1 MPQEGS
7 EYIPGIAKKRQ
18 PIRYEQERQYPMSVE
33 EAWRILADTDHLN
46 RAIGL
51 PAVEFSP
58 LAGAGDPLVRQARAK
73 AYGVVPVRWKE
84 YPFDWVR
91 ERRYAVRRE
100 FESGP
105 IEWLE
110 GGIELLPADGG
121 VTVSSY
127 ANFTPANVTGRF
139 LWRLGR
145 APVKALLEFCDLYL
159 SRKAAGKA
167 DPVPVPKLRAT
178 VDRGRLDPMLERLA
192 RSPARQE
199 LIPLLRE
206 RVVEGSDDQLT
217 SVRPFA
223 LADVWGAE
231 RLDVL
236 RLFLHAGR
244 IGLFELRWE
253 LMCPN
258 CRVPKAEVDT
268 MAEIP
273 PRFHCETC
281 GISYAADVEQR
292 VELRFSVNPAVRS
305 ATHEIYCIGGP
316 LRMPHVVAQQ
326 YLRPHEDRRVELALT
341 EPLLLRT
348 VGGTHQ
354 LGLVRGPSSS
364 RVTDVKVTYAGGRWV
379 GPHSLLSDDGLTVP
393 DGAVVTLRNQTDGP
407 VLAVLESLG
416 WTRDATTVGDVTT
429 LQEFRDLFGSE
440 VLAAGRHVAMRHL
453 ALLFSGLQRSI
464 QLYEELGDA
473 AAYNRIDRHFE
484 FIREHVARAD
494 GTIVKT
500 IGDGTLS
507 AFNRVEDAL
516 EAAIAIQ
523 RELEPWCAAQEID
536 PPLTVKLGLHH
547 GPVIAATANDRLD
560 YLGRTAN
567 LAAWLRDESRGGDVV
582 LLPETLDELAT
593 SLAGRT
599 DISLERFA
607 PRASTG
613 DPERRLVRV
622 AIPPRR

>member
-1 MPQEGS
+1 MPLGGS
-7 EYIPGIAKKRQ
+7 EYIPGVARKHQ
-18 PIRYEQERQYPMSVE
+18 PIRYEQERQYPMSVA

-73 AYGVVPVRWKE
+73 AYGAVPLRWKE

-105 IEWLE
+105 IDWLE

-121 VTVSSY
+121 VTVKSY
-127 ANFTPANVTGRF
+127 AYFTPANVTGRF

-145 APVKALLEFCDLYL
+145 APVRALLEFCDEYL

-167 DPVPVPKLRAT
+167 DPTPVPKTRAP
-178 VDRGRLDPMLERLA
+178 VDLGRLDPLLERVA
-192 RSPARQE
+192 RAPVREE
-199 LIPLLRE
+199 LVPLLRE
-206 RVVEGSDDQLT
+206 RIVEGSDDQLT
-217 SVRPFA
+217 SIRPYA
-223 LADVWGAE
+223 LADVWGAD

-244 IGLFELRWE
+244 AGLFDLSWE

-305 ATHEIYCIGGP
+305 ASNEIFCIGGP
-316 LRMPHVVAQQ
+316 LRMPHVAAQQ
-326 YLRPHEDRRVELALT
+326 YLHPHEDRRVELELT

-348 VGGTHQ
+348 VGGTDQ
-354 LGLVRGPSSS
+354 LGLVQGPPSS

-379 GPHSLLSDDGLTVP
+379 GPHSLLHEDSLLVP
-393 DGAVVTLRNQTDGP
+393 EGACVTLRNQTEGA
-407 VLAVLESLG
+407 VLAVLESLE
-416 WTRDATTVGDVTT
+416 WTRDATTAGEVTA
-429 LQEFRDLFGSE
+429 LKEFRDLFGSE
-440 VLAAGRHVAMRHL
+440 VLGAGQHLAMRHL
-453 ALLFSGLQRSI
+453 ALLFSSLERSTE
-464 QLYEELGDA
+464 LYERVGDA
-473 AAYNRIDRHFE
+473 AAYGLIDRHFE
-484 FIREHVARAD
+484 FIRETVARAG
-494 GTIVKT
+494 GTLIKT
-500 IGDGTLS
+500 IGDGTLC
-507 AFNRVEDAL
+507 AFNRLEDGI

-523 RELEPWCAAQEID
+523 RELGPWCEAQNVD
-536 PPLTVKLGLHH
+536 PPLTLKLGLHH
-547 GPVIAATANDRLD
+547 GPVIVATANDRLD

-582 LLPETLDELAT
+582 LLPTTLEQLSLEDRAEIVLAPFEAR
-593 SLAGRT
+593 AGRR
-599 DISLERFA
+599 DS
-607 PRASTG
+607 
-613 DPERRLVRV
+613 DRRLVSV
-622 AIPPRR
+622 KPAE

>member
-1 MPQEGS
+1 M
-7 EYIPGIAKKRQ
+7 KHQ

-46 RAIGL
+46 RSIGL

-58 LAGAGDPLVRQARAK
+58 LAGAGDPLVRHARAR
-73 AYGVVPVRWKE
+73 AFGAVPIRWKE

-100 FESGP
+100 FETGP
-105 IEWLE
+105 IDWLE

-121 VTVSSY
+121 VTVKSFAY
-127 ANFTPANVTGRF
+127 FTPANVTGRF

-145 APVKALLEFCDLYL
+145 APVKGLLDFCDLYL

-167 DPVPVPKLRAT
+167 DPTPVPKVRAP
-178 VDRGRLDPMLERLA
+178 VDLGRLDPMLERLT
-192 RSPARQE
+192 RSPVRQE

-206 RVVEGSDDQLT
+206 RILEGSDDQLT

-223 LADVWGAE
+223 LADVWGADRFE
-231 RLDVL
+231 VL

-244 IGLFELRWE
+244 TGLFELRWE

-281 GISYAADVEQR
+281 GISYAADIEQR
-292 VELRFSVNPAVRS
+292 VELRFSVNPAIRS
-305 ATHEIYCIGGP
+305 ATNEIYCIGGP

-326 YLRPHEDRRVELALT
+326 YLSPHADRRVELALS

-348 VGGTHQ
+348 VGGTDQ
-354 LGLVRGPSSS
+354 LGLVQGPPSS
-364 RVTDVKVTYAGGRWV
+364 RVTEVKVTYAGGRWV
-379 GPHSLLSDDGLTVP
+379 GPHSLLRDDSLVVP

-407 VLAVLESLG
+407 VLAVLESLE
-416 WTRDATTVGDVTT
+416 WTRDATTAGEVTA

-440 VLAAGRHVAMRHL
+440 VLGPGRHLAMRHV
-453 ALLFSGLQRSI
+453 ALLFSSLEHST
-464 QLYEELGDA
+464 QLYEALGDA
-473 AAYNRIDRHFE
+473 AAYSRIDRHFDLIKE
-484 FIREHVARAD
+484 NVARAN

-500 IGDGTLS
+500 IGDGTMC
-507 AFNRVEDAL
+507 AFNRLEDAV
-516 EAAIAIQ
+516 EAAITIQ
-523 RELEPWCAAQEID
+523 QELEAWCEVQQID
-536 PPLTVKLGLHH
+536 PLTLKLGLHH
-547 GPVIAATANDRLD
+547 GPVIVATANDRLD

-567 LAAWLRDESRGGDVV
+567 LAAWLRDESSGGDVV
-582 LLPETLDELAT
+582 LLPETLEQLAPA
-593 SLAGRT
+593 SLEDRT
-599 DISLERFA
+599 DIVLERFE
-607 PRASTG
+607 PRAGRRDS
-613 DPERRLVRV
+613 ERQLVRV
-622 AIPPRR
+622 AIAHRGATDERAPIEVPDG